1 MKKTALLCC
10 ILFVLVACGKKE
22 IKPVSQE
29 SKTALAAFA
38 LADTIR
44 HDFVGKDLSAIR
56 QNSTDKGYED
66 ITSGN
71 AAFDSLELTFTP
83 RWVEIENQ
91 KVLVNISWTGSW
103 VTGGK
108 KKEDSGMAVFVMEG
122 NPLKVSAIMRDNP
135 FVSPAQ

>member
-1 MKKTALLCC
+1 MKKTALFCC
-10 ILFVLVACGKKE
+10 ILFILVACGKTE

-44 HDFVGKDLSAIR
+44 GDFIGKDLAAIR
-56 QNSTDKGYED
+56 QNATEKGYED
-66 ITSGN
+66 ITSGS
-71 AAFDSLELTFTP
+71 ASFDSLELTFTP

-91 KVLVNISWTGSW
+91 KVFVNISWTSSW
-103 VTGGK
+103 VAGGK

-122 NPLKVSAIMRDNP
+122 SPLKVSGIMRDNP
-135 FVSPAQ
+135 FVAPAK